1 MRRDVLLSYAA
12 STGIIDMDA
21 IELAVEEMKN
31 NEIVE
36 KYHSYA
42 IWKNEKGLWCTHI
55 RDEEGNVK
63 IRRRKT
69 QRELISYLAKHY
81 KHVVNIVR
89 INDVF
94 EQWINEKIQYG
105 EIRRQSYDRYVN
117 DYKRFFSKDL
127 SITKKEFC
135 YITEDDLEHFIKRT
149 IYNNKLTR
157 KSYSGLVTLL
167 KGIFRYGKRA
177 GYTDLSIT
185 NFFGDLMLSNS
196 IFERK
201 YKDRD
206 KEVFNEDEVECI
218 LTYLKYNQDIW
229 NLGLKLQF
237 ETGARIGEIAAL
249 RFEDTT
255 EDSIL
260 IRRTE
265 VKYRDD
271 DGKWRLEVAE
281 VPKTEAGYREIFL
294 PAEAQNTLRAIKEL
308 NSQGTFLF
316 ENEGKRIRSGTF
328 NHRLTRVCEKIGI
341 PPRSTHKIRKTYGTT
356 LIDNNVDDSIVAEQM
371 GHKDISTTRKIYYYS
386 NKSRANKR
394 EQVRAALKGI

>member
-1 MRRDVLLSYAA
+1 MRRDALLSYAL
-12 STGIIDMDA
+12 SKGILDIEEIEDA
-21 IELAVEEMKN
+21 VDEMKQA
-31 NEIVE
+31 EIVE

-42 IWKNEKGLWCTHI
+42 IWKNDKGFWCTHI

-69 QRELISYLAKHY
+69 EKELIRYLAAHY
-81 KHVVNIVR
+81 RHVVNIIR

-94 EQWINEKIQYG
+94 EQWISEKLKYG
-105 EIRRQSYDRYVN
+105 ELRRQSYDRYVN
-117 DYKRFFSKDL
+117 DYRRFFTKDK
-127 SITKKEFC
+127 SITMKEFC
-135 YITEDDLEHFIKRT
+135 YITEEDLEQFIKRS

-157 KSYSGLVTLL
+157 KSYAGLVTLL
-167 KGIFRYGKRA
+167 KGIFRYGKKA

-196 IFERK
+196 IFERR

-206 KEVFNEDEVECI
+206 MEVFNEDEVEKI
-218 LTYLKYNQDIW
+218 LAYLKYNQDIW

-255 EDSIL
+255 EDSIF
-260 IRRTE
+260 IRSTE
-265 VKYRDD
+265 VKYRDE
-271 DGKWRLEVAE
+271 DGKWVLEIAE
-281 VPKTEAGYREIFL
+281 VPKTDAGYREIFL
-294 PAEAQNTLRAIKEL
+294 PQEAQNTMKAIKEL
-308 NSQGTFLF
+308 NPTGEFLF
-316 ENEGKRIRSGTF
+316 ENEGNRIRSGTF
-328 NHRLTRVCEKIGI
+328 NHRLTRICEKLGI

-371 GHKDISTTRKIYYYS
+371 GHADISTTRKIYYYS
-386 NKSRANKR
+386 NKSRANKKK
-394 EQVRAALKGI
+394 QVRAALEGI